1 VWCAQIFLAAANGC
15 GTIEIMSTYENHE
28 SKRWF
33 VPRFRPRSC
42 IVRKAL
48 AALGLVF
55 VLTPSIASHSSKQ
68 RWLHQTSS
76 QPFALRPSQWHLQYS
91 AGVPDHPVADKAGWS
106 FDFPVYNQQSPTKCS
121 EDRSCGH
128 VNYITTPVNAAIAAT
143 ALIMTFRIETTG
155 APIFQYA
162 LNPNNTCINPA
173 AVRLFIQRQG
183 DTLEADHEFYRW
195 WSKAA
200 AELTAGTVTLTVP
213 LMPDQWL
220 SVFGKTGDVDQ
231 VTLAAFHDALENVDN
246 IGMTFGGGCFAGH
259 GVNISGGT
267 ARFSLTRYRLI

>member
-1 VWCAQIFLAAANGC
+1 MWCAQIILAAADGC

-28 SKRWF
+28 SKRWS
-33 VPRFRPRSC
+33 VQRFRARSC
-42 IVRKAL
+42 MVRKAL
-48 AALGLVF
+48 AVLGLAF
-55 VLTPSIASHSSKQ
+55 MLTPSIASHSSKG
-68 RWLHQTSS
+68 RSLRQTSS
-76 QPFALRPSQWHLQYS
+76 HSFTLDPSRWHLQYS

-106 FDFPVYNQQSPTKCS
+106 FDFPVYNQQSPTNCS
-121 EDRSCGH
+121 EDKSCGH
-128 VNYITTPVNAAIAAT
+128 VNYITTLVNAAIAAT
-143 ALIMTFRIETTG
+143 ALTMTFRIETTG

-162 LNPNNTCINPA
+162 LNPNNTCSNPA

-183 DTLEADHEFYRW
+183 DTLEVDHEFYRW

-200 AELTAGTVTLTVP
+200 AVLTAGTVTLTVP

-220 SVFGKTGDVDQ
+220 SVLGKAGDLNQ
-231 VTLAAFHDALENVDN
+231 ITSAAFRAALQNVGN

-267 ARFSLTRYRLI
+267 ARFSLTSYRLI

>member
-1 VWCAQIFLAAANGC
+1 VPPKLCFEEAPF
-15 GTIEIMSTYENHE
+15 E
-28 SKRWF
+28 SWS
-33 VPRFRPRSC
+33 VPGFRARSC
-42 IVRKAL
+42 MVRRAL
-48 AALGLVF
+48 AALGLAL
-55 VLTPSIASHSSKQ
+55 VLTPSIASHSSKPRSLQ
-68 RWLHQTSS
+68 LTSS
-76 QPFALRPSQWHLQYS
+76 HSFTLESSQWHLQYS
-91 AGVPDHPVADKAGWS
+91 AGVPDHPVPDKAGWS
-106 FDFPVYNQQSPTKCS
+106 FDFPVYNQQSPTNCS
-121 EDRSCGH
+121 EDKSCGH

-143 ALIMTFRIETTG
+143 ALTMTFRIETTG

-162 LNPNNTCINPA
+162 LNPNNTCTNPA

-213 LMPDQWL
+213 LIPDQWL

-231 VTLAAFHDALENVDN
+231 VTLAAFHDALQNVGN